1 MIYQHFMFWFLI
13 KVIKTTIR
21 DIVGC
26 FILKTYERIHTIGSN
41 IMAMGKE
48 LDAADNAKAAALAAA
63 QVCVVV
69 GDIFPYASTCTRAH
83 T

>member
-26 FILKTYERIHTIGSN
+26 FILNTYERIHTIGSN

-63 QVCVVV
+63 QVC
-69 GDIFPYASTCTRAH
+69 GCW
-83 T
+83 